1 MAHDVFIS
9 YSSKDKLA
17 ADAVCASLEAAKIRC
32 WIAPRDILPGLDWA
46 ESIEGAITKS
56 KLLILIFSSY
66 SNNSKQIAREISL
79 AFNSEVTVIPFR
91 IEDIEPKGAMKY
103 YLLNTHWQDALTKP
117 LENHIKK
124 LVEIVSTFIG
134 KKIDEFKEESKLNY
148 DMSKELKEQQSH
160 EYKESEQKPGKVL
173 VSKEEKSEDLKIKT
187 GPVRKQNKKK
197 LAIIFGVVGTV
208 IIAAVITLLIKFPID
223 KTKQIVETATVEIT
237 TAAETTAET
246 TVTETTAAETTAVV
260 ETTSLQNES
269 VLSAINKIAFAT
281 DFRTENSEIY
291 IMDSDGLNQK
301 MLTNN
306 DADDLIPYF
315 SPDGSK
321 IVFLSYRD
329 GNEEVYIMNIDG
341 SNQKNL
347 SNYEG
352 NEWFPRFSPD
362 GLKIIFTSGRDAG
375 PQIYTVNIDGS
386 NLERLTYNKFAENM
400 PCFSPD
406 GSKIVYNSNR
416 GDDFMYA
423 EIYIMD
429 SDGLNQQRLTNNE
442 VTDFFPC
449 FSPDGSKIV
458 YVSNPSLNPLTE
470 AVYDDIYIMN
480 SDGSNQQRLTD
491 NEFCDRNPCFFP
503 DGSKILFASGRDEGQ
518 YIYIMDID
526 GSNQQRLVNDEIHT
540 LHFSCFFQE
549 LQQ

>member
-1 MAHDVFIS
+1 MSHDVFIS
-9 YSSKDKLA
+9 YSSKDKLV
-17 ADAVCASLEAAKIRC
+17 ADAICASLEANKIKC
-32 WIAPRDILPGLDWA
+32 WFTPRDILPGQDWA
-46 ESIEGAITKS
+46 ESIEDAITKS
-56 KLLILIFSSY
+56 KIFILIFSSY
-66 SNNSKQIAREISL
+66 SNDSKQISREISL

-103 YLLNTHWQDALTKP
+103 YLLNTHWQDALTPP
-117 LENHIKK
+117 LENNINK
-124 LVEIVSTFIG
+124 LVEVVSKFIG
-134 KKIDEFKEESKLNY
+134 KRVDEAKEES
-148 DMSKELKEQQSH
+148 
-160 EYKESEQKPGKVL
+160 KESEQKPGKL
-173 VSKEEKSEDLKIKT
+173 IVSEEEKPEDREIKT
-187 GPVRKQNKKK
+187 GPVGKLNKKK
-197 LAIIFGVVGTV
+197 LAIILGAVGTV
-208 IIAAVITLLIKFPID
+208 VIATAIILLIKFPIN
-223 KTKQIVETATVEIT
+223 KAEKVVETTAVEIT
-237 TAAETTAET
+237 VAAETTAET
-246 TVTETTAAETTAVV
+246 TATETTSSKTTETTVAV

-269 VLSAINKIAFAT
+269 VLSAINKITFAT
-281 DFRTENSEIY
+281 DFRTENNEIY
-291 IMDSDGLNQK
+291 TMDSDGLNQK
-301 MLTNN
+301 MLTDN
-306 DADDLIPYF
+306 DAEDLIPCF

-329 GNEEVYIMNIDG
+329 GNEEVYIMNSDG

-347 SNYEG
+347 SNSEG
-352 NEWFPRFSPD
+352 VEWFPRFSPD
-362 GLKIIFTSGRDAG
+362 GSKIIFASDRDG
-375 PQIYTVNIDGS
+375 PPQIYTINIDGS
-386 NLERLTYNKFAENM
+386 NLERLTYTKFAENM

-429 SDGLNQQRLTNNE
+429 SDGMNQQRLTDNE
-442 VTDFFPC
+442 VSDFFPC

-470 AVYDDIYIMN
+470 AVYDEIYIMN

-491 NEFCDRNPCFFP
+491 NEFCNRNPCFFP
-503 DGSKILFASGRDEGQ
+503 DGSKILFATGRDEGQ

-526 GSNQQRLVNDEIHT
+526 GSNQQRLLNDEIHT